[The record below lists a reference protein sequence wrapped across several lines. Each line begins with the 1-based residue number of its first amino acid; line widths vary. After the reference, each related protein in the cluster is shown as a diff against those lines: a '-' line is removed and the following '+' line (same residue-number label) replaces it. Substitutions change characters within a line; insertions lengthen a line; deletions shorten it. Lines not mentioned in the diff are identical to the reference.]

1 MGIAMQDDDEPHAY
15 GWVTCQLCGR
25 RWVGVWPIGIEAPL
39 ECPGCHEFAGMP
51 DNWGGIDAD

>member
-1 MGIAMQDDDEPHAY
+1 MQDDDEPHAY

-25 RWVGVWPIGIEAPL
+25 RWVGIWPIGIEAPL
-39 ECPGCHEFAGMP
+39 ECPGCHEFSGMP